1 MKLSKPIEFKFWL
14 KVMKRNINPESLK
27 WRASNYSSPSPQHVK
42 IRILKSNSLQ
52 NATWI
57 ETGTY
62 LGDTTSKLAKIA
74 RRVISI
80 EPQTELSLF
89 ASNRL
94 RRHTNVE
101 IINATSESCI
111 TDVLKGVSGPTCFWL
126 DGHYSG
132 DVTFQGAEVSPI
144 LIELT
149 AIADFLNQNDQI
161 IVFID
166 DFRLF
171 VNSASTGYPS
181 HSNLVR
187 WAQDNDL
194 TWTVEQ
200 DVFLARSGSKI
211 FPPSNCS

>member
-1 MKLSKPIEFKFWL
+1 MKLSNSIEFKFWL
-14 KVMKRNINPESLK
+14 KVIKRNINPESLK

-42 IRILKSNSLQ
+42 IRVLKSNSLK

-144 LIELT
+144 SAELS
-149 AIADFLNQNDQI
+149 AISRYLTSNK
-161 IVFID
+161 VVVLID

-171 VNSASTGYPS
+171 VSSTTTGYPPQS
-181 HSNLVR
+181 TLITWASENNLS
-187 WAQDNDL
+187 
-194 TWTVEQ
+194 WTVEH
-200 DVFLARSGSKI
+200 DI
-211 FPPSNCS
+211 FIAKTRN